1 MGVNNFDV
9 TSLTKAKIYDPREVG
24 YKDSIEIIYEELHKT
39 RQSFVKIG
47 WYLKHIYE
55 EKMYAEDG
63 YADIYELAKDKFDIS
78 QSTTTRFMNLCS
90 EFSVDHDSPEL
101 DRKYIDFS
109 ISQLFEM
116 LPMEQEEKAKIDAG
130 MTIREIREIKRRKK
144 EDKDTEEGDIS
155 SIPGQT
161 SIEADF
167 PEYMPEAAV
176 KVDMKVQ
183 EDYATSHKD
192 QEEELDNKKVGSP
205 VIDGAY
211 REVEMLSPIIPEE
224 TTQPELP
231 VLKNADQ
238 RKEWLKNYKD
248 WGIWYRDENI
258 DVNYYKFDFFD
269 GSRLVVTEYPQRHSY
284 YSNESKDEH
293 YYHLLKKNTKR
304 GRDVYDEKYRCQPD
318 CETDLVEFLKNIQ
331 KKER

>member
-130 MTIREIREIKRRKK
+130 MTIREIRDPLELYSKNEEHNCVTMVYSYTARTALNDLVSSYRASQPCKCFSVKFDLLSK
-144 EDKDTEEGDIS
+144 EKYQLVTNTFGFLDSSKGEDDTNNDYTSYSEFKDWIFEDDGVIV
-155 SIPGQT
+155 SIVPR
-161 SIEADF
+161 
-167 PEYMPEAAV
+167 PELKE
-176 KVDMKVQ
+176 KEK
-183 EDYATSHKD
+183 
-192 QEEELDNKKVGSP
+192 EEERMTGV
-205 VIDGAY
+205 
-211 REVEMLSPIIPEE
+211 
-224 TTQPELP
+224 
-231 VLKNADQ
+231 
-238 RKEWLKNYKD
+238 
-248 WGIWYRDENI
+248 NI
-258 DVNYYKFDFFD
+258 A
-269 GSRLVVTEYPQRHSY
+269 
-284 YSNESKDEH
+284 
-293 YYHLLKKNTKR
+293 
-304 GRDVYDEKYRCQPD
+304 
-318 CETDLVEFLKNIQ
+318 
-331 KKER
+331 